1 LHIWSGLGRIR
12 FAYNSRQ
19 VNFTVTGATG
29 FIGRRLVRRLLADGH
44 TVHVLSRR
52 GRTVFGPEVRTSF
65 WDPEKQDPPLA
76 SLSAADSV
84 IHLAGEPV
92 AQRWTPV
99 AKQRILASRAE
110 GTRRLAAALAELPRR
125 PKALV
130 SASAVGYYGSRGD
143 ERLSEISGPGRGFLS
158 EVCIQW
164 EKCAKEAEPLGIRV
178 VRLRIGVVLG
188 KEGGALARM
197 LPAFQWG
204 TGGRLGS
211 GKQWMSWIH
220 VDDLVSLILFAAQ
233 NPSLRGPVNAT
244 TPNPVTNAQFTAAL
258 AEVLHRPAL
267 IPAPAFAIRTLFG
280 EMAEILL
287 EGQMVLPESALAA
300 GFEFRY
306 PDLKPALGQ
315 LLA

>member
-1 LHIWSGLGRIR
+1 
-12 FAYNSRQ
+12 
-19 VNFTVTGATG
+19 
-29 FIGRRLVRRLLADGH
+29 
-44 TVHVLSRR
+44 
-52 GRTVFGPEVRTSF
+52 VFGPEVRTSF
-65 WDPEKQDPPLA
+65 WDPEKQDPPLE
-76 SLSAADSV
+76 SVSAADAV

-92 AQRWTPV
+92 AQRWTPI
-99 AKQRILASRAE
+99 AKRRILASRAE

-164 EKCAKEAEPLGIRV
+164 EKRAKEAEPLGIRV

-204 TGGRLGS
+204 AGGRLGS

-220 VDDLVSLILFAAQ
+220 VDDLVSLLLFSAQ
-233 NPSLRGPVNAT
+233 NPDLSGPVNAT
-244 TPNPVTNAQFTAAL
+244 APNPVTNTQFTAAL
-258 AEVLHRPAL
+258 AEVLRRPAL
-267 IPAPAFAIRTLFG
+267 IPAPAFAVRTLFG
-280 EMAEILL
+280 EMAEIVL
-287 EGQMVLPESALAA
+287 EGQRVLPDAALAA

-306 PDLKPALGQ
+306 PDLKPALRE